1 MEQTWLPGKIRERI
15 RDLMKERGLTQ
26 AELALRIGTTE
37 STLSRFLSGKT
48 DKLGDESI
56 IRIARAFDVST
67 DFLLGETDVPDRVN
81 YDISELGLSVQAA
94 RNLYTKK
101 VDARVVNRLL
111 ESPKFAE
118 TTYQIASFLSDELAS
133 GFAAQ
138 NQIYASAAA
147 LLKGSPEAAADAER
161 LKTPIHQVEL
171 QNIEDSFMRALR
183 EIKREVGSDVAAS
196 KELTA
201 QAVKRIY
208 AELTRGLSKPLRKIS
223 PEQLSQAVARSVSH
237 LPGVDEESV
246 KRLFL
251 SMIGGTKSNEEPAE
265 Q

>member
-1 MEQTWLPGKIRERI
+1 MEQTWLPGKIRDRI

-56 IRIARAFDVST
+56 IRLARTFGVST

-101 VDARVVNRLL
+101 VDPRVVNRLL

-171 QNIEDSFMRALR
+171 QISRTP
-183 EIKREVGSDVAAS
+183 SC
-196 KELTA
+196 A
-201 QAVKRIY
+201 Q
-208 AELTRGLSKPLRKIS
+208 S
-223 PEQLSQAVARSVSH
+223 AR
-237 LPGVDEESV
+237 
-246 KRLFL
+246 
-251 SMIGGTKSNEEPAE
+251 
-265 Q
+265 

>member
-1 MEQTWLPGKIRERI
+1 MEQTWLPGKVRDRI

-56 IRIARAFDVST
+56 IRLARTFNVST
-67 DFLLGETDVPDRVN
+67 DFLLGESDVPDRVN

-111 ESPKFAE
+111 ESPRFAE
-118 TTYQIASFLSDELAS
+118 TTYQISGFLSDELAS

-171 QNIEDSFMRALR
+171 QTIEDSFMHAVR
-183 EIKREVGSDVAAS
+183 EIKREVG
-196 KELTA
+196 
-201 QAVKRIY
+201 
-208 AELTRGLSKPLRKIS
+208 LRRCRVEGADRAGGEAHLRRTDPR
-223 PEQLSQAVARSVSH
+223 PEQAPAQDIARAALSGRGALGVAPARRGRGEREAAV
-237 LPGVDEESV
+237 PVDDRRR
-246 KRLFL
+246 K
-251 SMIGGTKSNEEPAE
+251 E